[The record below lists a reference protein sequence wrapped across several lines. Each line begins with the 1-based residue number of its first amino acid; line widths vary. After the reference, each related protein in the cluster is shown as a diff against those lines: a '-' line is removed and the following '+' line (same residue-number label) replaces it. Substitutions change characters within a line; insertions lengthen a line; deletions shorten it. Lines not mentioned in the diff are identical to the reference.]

1 MDTTSL
7 NTSVNSRLALRIAV
21 AAFFF
26 MAGLSFA
33 SWASRIPA
41 IQQKLHLSEA
51 ALGGVLLAI
60 PTGLMCSLP
69 FTGWII
75 TKIGSRKLLIIAITL
90 YACFLVSLGAAHNI
104 AELIGCL
111 FCYGFVGNAANIAV
125 NTQAVAAER
134 MYEKP
139 IMASFHGI
147 WSMAGFTGAGIGI
160 FMIGKQ
166 IPPFYHFII
175 IMVLIFAGI
184 IISSNKLVRDSGKVA
199 RHEGEAIPT
208 IRERLRTILPL
219 LKLGIIAF
227 CSMICEGTMF
237 DWSGVYFKKVVLAE
251 GGWIGAGYF
260 AFMCTMALGR
270 FTADWFAGKY
280 GLKRTLQISGTLTA
294 SGLLVAV
301 SFPQLLPATLGF
313 MLVGVG
319 VSSVVPMIYSSAGR
333 TEGMS
338 PGVALTAVSTIG
350 FSGFMIGPPLIG
362 FIAGIATLRASF
374 LLIACMGLSVA
385 IISSRTKLR

>member
-1 MDTTSL
+1 MDVTMTSAKTT
-7 NTSVNSRLALRIAV
+7 SRLALRIAV
-21 AAFFF
+21 GAMFF
-26 MAGLSFA
+26 MAGLSFS

-41 IQQKLHLSEA
+41 IQQSLHLTDA

-75 TKIGSRKLLIIAITL
+75 TRIGSRKLLIGAITL
-90 YACFLVSLGAAHNI
+90 YAILLVGLGAARSVI
-104 AELIGCL
+104 ELIGCL
-111 FCYGFVGNAANIAV
+111 WCFGFAGNSANIAV
-125 NTQAVAAER
+125 NTQAVAAEKL
-134 MYEKP
+134 YEKP

-160 FMIGKQ
+160 FMISEK
-166 IPPFYHFII
+166 IIPFYHFIVI
-175 IMVLIFAGI
+175 LILI
-184 IISSNKLVRDSGKVA
+184 IIGVIITSRNLKDDSEKPESEQVVVLSIRD
-199 RHEGEAIPT
+199 
-208 IRERLRTILPL
+208 RLRMMVPL
-219 LKLGIIAF
+219 LKLGILAF

-237 DWSGVYFKKVVLAE
+237 DWSGVYFRKVINAH

-260 AFMCTMALGR
+260 AFMCTMAMGR
-270 FTADWFAGKY
+270 FTADWFAGRY
-280 GLKRTLQISGTLTA
+280 GLKRTLQISGSLTA
-294 SGLLVAV
+294 IGLLVAV
-301 SFPQLLPATLGF
+301 LFPYLLPATLGF

-319 VSSVVPMIYSSAGR
+319 VSSVVPMIYSSAGK
-333 TEGMS
+333 TQNIS

-374 LLIACMGLSVA
+374 VLIACMGMCVT
-385 IISSRTKLR
+385 IISSRTKF

>member
-1 MDTTSL
+1 MDTASL
-7 NTSVNSRLALRIAV
+7 KTSVNSRLALRIAV

-75 TKIGSRKLLIIAITL
+75 TKIGSRKLLISAITL
-90 YACFLVSLGAAHNI
+90 YALFLVGLGAAQNMV
-104 AELIGCL
+104 ELIACL
-111 FCYGFVGNAANIAV
+111 WCYGFVGNAANIAV
-125 NTQAVAAER
+125 NTQAVAAEK
-134 MYEKP
+134 MYDKP

-160 FMIGKQ
+160 FMIGNQ
-166 IPPFYHFII
+166 IPPFFHFII
-175 IMVLIFAGI
+175 ILVMIFAGVI
-184 IISSNKLVRDSGKVA
+184 VSSNKLLYDSGKA
-199 RHEGEAIPT
+199 AKHEGDAIPT
-208 IRERLRTILPL
+208 IRERLKSMTPL
-219 LKLGIIAF
+219 VRLGIIAF

-237 DWSGVYFKKVVLAE
+237 DWSGVYFKKVVWAE

-294 SGLLVAV
+294 TGLLVAV
-301 SFPQLLPATLGF
+301 LFPYLWSSIIGF

-319 VSSVVPMIYSSAGR
+319 VCSVVPMIYSSAGR
-333 TEGMS
+333 TEGIA

-385 IISSRTKLR
+385 IISSRTNLK

>member
-1 MDTTSL
+1 MEIQGRTTP
-7 NTSVNSRLALRIAV
+7 RLALRVAV
-21 AAFFF
+21 GAMFF

-41 IQQKLHLSEA
+41 IQQSLHLSEA
-51 ALGGVLLAI
+51 GLGGVLLAI

-75 TKIGSRKLLIIAITL
+75 TKIGSRKLLIISIVL
-90 YACFLVSLGAAHNI
+90 YSFFLVGLGAANNI
-104 AELIGCL
+104 FELLGYL
-111 FCYGFVGNAANIAV
+111 FCYGFAGNSANIAV
-125 NTQAVAAER
+125 NTQAVMTER
-134 MYEKP
+134 LYEKP

-160 FMIGKQ
+160 FMISEN
-166 IPPFYHFII
+166 INPFHHFIVIMALI
-175 IMVLIFAGI
+175 IAGVI
-184 IISSNKLVRDSGKVA
+184 IISRNLKDDGDKIPADEVVVLSIRDRLKLLV
-199 RHEGEAIPT
+199 
-208 IRERLRTILPL
+208 PL

-227 CSMICEGTMF
+227 CSMLCEGTMF
-237 DWSGVYFKKVVLAE
+237 DWSGVYFKKVILAH

-280 GLKRTLQISGTLTA
+280 GLKLTLQLSGSLTA
-294 SGLLVAV
+294 IGLLVAV
-301 SFPQLLPATLGF
+301 LFPYLLPGILGF

-319 VSSVVPMIYSSAGR
+319 VSSVVPMIYSSAGK
-333 TEGMS
+333 TANMS

-385 IISSRTKLR
+385 IISGKTKL